1 MAETRISNE
10 DTYQGIMPTVFKKI
24 DTSDVSV
31 NPFQTNKLWT
41 FYSGS
46 TTSSFTPMIGIY
58 TDILPNISASYN
70 SSSNVNGTLKSVA
83 YYSVNHLFYKNKTQP
98 YNSFGPT
105 DLNRTTKNIFVSA
118 SIFSIPSKRVG
129 ECIKPA
135 SFTYTGSV
143 YLASDRYGNVYDT
156 SFNSA
161 SIVNGVKYYEGFNEY
176 FDTTRI
182 SYTSQNVTYVPG
194 VKTTTGATSNIGY
207 AAKFSGN
214 GFIQT
219 KLNGFYDR
227 DHDYAVSL
235 FISGSNTG
243 TGNQLVL
250 TKASSSI
257 TPSYPF
263 KIELSGSNQIVFTVT
278 GETISKSITSSTV
291 VTSSNLTHILCQ
303 KTGSNLQLYVN
314 GVLQASASST
324 LLQPQTNPFVPT
336 ARIHNEDDL
345 VIGGYDAVSSNL
357 QGVVDEIRI
366 FNKSLNSTQI
376 SYLADTTEGGSMLQT
391 NIVGNVFSKQGM
403 VVVSSADYRYNNV
416 LTTPFTSSY
425 RSTLTLY
432 ELGVIARL
440 DAGDFNQSQNH
451 TLLKDDNSTYYNFAT
466 GSSFTPYITTI
477 GLYNDA
483 GQLLAIAKLAQP
495 IKKRNDVDLN
505 FFIRLDL
512 DKNILPG

>member
-41 FYSGS
+41 FYLGS
-46 TTSSFTPMIGIY
+46 STSSFTPMIGIY
-58 TDILPNISASYN
+58 TNILPNISASYN
-70 SSSNVNGTLKSVA
+70 SSSNVNGSLKSVV
-83 YYSVNHLFYKNKTQP
+83 YYSINHLFYKNKTQP

-105 DLNRTTKNIFVSA
+105 DLNKTTKNIFISA
-118 SIFSIPSKRVG
+118 SVFSIPSKRIG

-161 SIVNGVKYYEGFNEY
+161 SIVTGVQYYEGFNEY

-182 SYTSQNVTYVPG
+182 PYESQNVTYIPG
-194 VKTTTGATSNIGY
+194 VTTTTGAMRPVGY
-207 AAKFSGN
+207 SAYFAGN
-214 GFIQT
+214 GYIKT
-219 KLNGFYDR
+219 NINGLYDR
-227 DHDYAVSL
+227 DHDYAISL

-243 TGNQLVL
+243 TTNQLIL
-250 TKASSSI
+250 TKATSSVS
-257 TPSYPF
+257 PSYPF
-263 KIELSGSNQIVFTVT
+263 KLELSGSNQVIFTVT
-278 GETISKSITSSTV
+278 GETISKSIASTTIITSSFAHV
-291 VTSSNLTHILCQ
+291 LCQ
-303 KTGSNLQLYVN
+303 KTGSNLQLYIN
-314 GVLQASASST
+314 GVLEASGSST
-324 LLQPQTNPFVPT
+324 LLQPQTNPFTPT
-336 ARIHNEDDL
+336 ARIHNEDSL
-345 VIGGYDAVSSNL
+345 VIGGYDAVTSNL
-357 QGVVDEIRI
+357 QGSIDEIRI
-366 FNKSLNSTQI
+366 FNKALNSTQI
-376 SYLADTTEGGSMLQT
+376 SYLSDTTEGGTMLQT
-391 NIVGNVFSKQGM
+391 NVVGNLFSKQGM
-403 VVVSSADYRYNNV
+403 VVVSSPDYRYDTV
-416 LTTPFTSSY
+416 LTTPFTASY
-425 RSTLTLY
+425 RSTMTLY

-451 TLLKDDNSTYYNFAT
+451 TLLKDDNSTYYSFVS
-466 GSSFTPYITTI
+466 GSSFAPYITTI